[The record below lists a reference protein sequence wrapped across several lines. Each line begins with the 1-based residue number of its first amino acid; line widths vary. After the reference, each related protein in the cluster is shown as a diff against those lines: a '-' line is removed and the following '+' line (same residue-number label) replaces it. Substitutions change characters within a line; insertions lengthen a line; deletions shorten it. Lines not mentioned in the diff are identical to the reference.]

1 MRGSGLPYMLSLE
14 LLLTF
19 YYLGFNP
26 VALPSS
32 QSGLDIVFILGNL
45 VFKLQI
51 EGSIIWEK
59 FWNN

>member
-1 MRGSGLPYMLSLE
+1 MLSLE